1 MEKLTTVNI
10 IAGIIVL
17 LSLALIYIALYQF
30 GKWAK
35 KKTQR
40 DDYFEQKIKGASSI
54 DQYDLVNKTYTH
66 SFYLYHSP
74 KNQLR
79 NFTIYKNKI
88 FAIVDHELYIYNKR
102 K

>member
-17 LSLALIYIALYQF
+17 LSLALIYVVLYQF

-40 DDYFEQKIKGASSI
+40 DDYFEQKIK
-54 DQYDLVNKTYTH
+54 TW
-66 SFYLYHSP
+66 
-74 KNQLR
+74 
-79 NFTIYKNKI
+79 
-88 FAIVDHELYIYNKR
+88 KR
-102 K
+102 